1 MTLRVLLVDD
11 EPLALRRLQLAFGD
25 IADVEV
31 IGTASDG
38 DAAARL
44 IDELKPDLVM
54 LDIQMPG
61 RSGMAVAADLPA
73 QTRPE
78 IVFLTAFEHFAVDA
92 FDVDAVDY
100 LLKPVRLERLRQ
112 AVARARRRRL
122 EREAAKGIEAP
133 AAQAP
138 SPRSDG
144 YQNELIVPGKL
155 GPRRIAVESI
165 SWIEASKDY
174 ALIHTSRRAFILRTT
189 MAELEAQLDP
199 SRMLRVH
206 RSAFVRLGAVRS
218 VRRPGKGAIT
228 LVLEDDVEVQVGPNY
243 IKSVRQAL
251 ESLANDDL

>member
-1 MTLRVLLVDD
+1 LRVLLVDD
-11 EPLALRRLQLAFGD
+11 EPLALRRLQLAFAD

-31 IGTASDG
+31 VGTASDG

-44 IDELKPDLVM
+44 IEDLKPDLVM

-61 RSGMAVAADLPA
+61 RSGMAVAADLPPDE
-73 QTRPE
+73 RPE
-78 IVFLTAFEHFAVDA
+78 IVFLTAFEHYAVDA

-122 EREAAKGIEAP
+122 EREAAKGAEAP
-133 AAQAP
+133 AAPIPAP
-138 SPRSDG
+138 TSDG
-144 YQNELIVPGKL
+144 YQSELVVPGKL
-155 GPRRIAVESI
+155 GPRRIPVESI
-165 SWIEASKDY
+165 CWIEASKDY

-199 SRMLRVH
+199 RAMLRVH
-206 RSAFVRLGAVRS
+206 RSAFVRLDAVRG

-228 LVLEDDVEVQVGPNY
+228 LVLDDEVEVQVGPNY

-251 ESLANDDL
+251 EGLASDDL